1 MSAVLPANPFDAV
14 PDVAAGSAT
23 RPSLNDAWRVLA
35 EVADPEIPAVS
46 VIELGI
52 LRAIRWDAD
61 DPLVVVVTVTP
72 TYSGCPATEM
82 IAEAIRA
89 ALGAAGF
96 ARVRIE
102 TSLVP
107 AWTTDWITA
116 EGRRK
121 LREFGIAPPDG
132 MRAVTAEGAVAINV
146 AGISPLRRPAS
157 VIACPRCA
165 SKRTEL
171 VSQFG
176 STACKA
182 HYRCLECLEPFD
194 YFKPH

>member
-1 MSAVLPANPFDAV
+1 LVSVALLTPFDEAR
-14 PDVAAGSAT
+14 ASA
-23 RPSLNDAWRVLA
+23 PPAQVNDAWRVLA

-46 VIELGI
+46 VVELGI
-52 LRAIRWDAD
+52 LRGIRWDAD
-61 DPLVVVVTVTP
+61 DPGLLVVTVTP

-82 IAEAIRA
+82 IAAAIRA
-89 ALGAAGF
+89 ALDAAGF
-96 ARVRIE
+96 SRVCIE

-107 AWTTDWITA
+107 AWTTDWITP

-132 MRAVTAEGAVAINV
+132 TRAVTSERAVAIDV
-146 AGISPLRRPAS
+146 AGISPMRRATV

-165 SKRTEL
+165 STRTEL

-182 HYRCLECLEPFD
+182 HYRCLDCLEPFD

>member
-1 MSAVLPANPFDAV
+1 MMSPANDA
-14 PDVAAGSAT
+14 PAAAPASAA
-23 RPSLNDAWRVLA
+23 RPSLGDAWKVLA

-52 LRAIRWDAD
+52 LRDIRWDAE
-61 DPLVVVVTVTP
+61 DPALLVVAVTP

-82 IAEAIRA
+82 IATTIRS

-96 ARVRIE
+96 TRTRIE
-102 TSLVP
+102 TVLVP
-107 AWTTDWITA
+107 AWTTDWITP

-121 LREFGIAPPDG
+121 LREFGIAPPGGTRPAADRVG
-132 MRAVTAEGAVAINV
+132 VAIDV
-146 AGISPLRRPAS
+146 AGISPLRRSPAA
-157 VIACPRCA
+157 IACPRCA

-171 VSQFG
+171 LSQFG

-182 HYRCLECLEPFD
+182 HYRCLDCLEPFD

>member
-1 MSAVLPANPFDAV
+1 MNAAMTNASNDATPA
-14 PDVAAGSAT
+14 VAASAQ
-23 RPSLNDAWRVLA
+23 RYSLGDAWRVLA
-35 EVADPEIPAVS
+35 EVTDPEIPVLS

-52 LRAIRWDAD
+52 LRGVRWDAD
-61 DPLVVVVTVTP
+61 ASGSLVVTVTP

-82 IAEAIRA
+82 IAAAIRA
-89 ALGAAGF
+89 ALNAAGF
-96 ARVRIE
+96 TRVRVE

-107 AWTTDWITA
+107 AWTTDWITP

-121 LREFGIAPPDG
+121 LRDFGITPPDG
-132 MRAVTAEGAVAINV
+132 KRAVRSAAAVAIDV
-146 AGISPLRRPAS
+146 AGISPLLRS
-157 VIACPRCA
+157 TGVIACPRCG

-182 HYRCLECLEPFD
+182 HYRCLDCLEPFD

>member
-1 MSAVLPANPFDAV
+1 VSGATTKPWNGTSAAAPAG
-14 PDVAAGSAT
+14 AA
-23 RPSLNDAWRVLA
+23 RPSLDDAWRALA
-35 EVADPEIPAVS
+35 GVADPEIPVVS

-52 LRAIRWDAD
+52 LRGIRWDAD
-61 DPLVVVVTVTP
+61 DPALLVVTVTP

-82 IAEAIRA
+82 IVAGIRS
-89 ALGAAGF
+89 ALTAGGF

-107 AWTTDWITA
+107 AWTTDCITPQ
-116 EGRRK
+116 GLRK

-132 MRAVTAEGAVAINV
+132 MRTATNAEAVAIDV
-146 AGISPLRRPAS
+146 AGISPLRRS
-157 VIACPRCA
+157 VTVIACPRCA

-182 HYRCLECLEPFD
+182 QYRCLDCLEPFD

>member
-1 MSAVLPANPFDAV
+1 LVSAATST
-14 PDVAAGSAT
+14 SAEQPSIGGIAERA
-23 RPSLNDAWRVLA
+23 RPSLADAWVALA
-35 EVADPEIPAVS
+35 GVADPEIPVVS

-52 LRAIRWDAD
+52 LRGIQWAAD
-61 DPLVVVVTVTP
+61 DPASLVVTVTP

-82 IAEAIRA
+82 IAASIREA
-89 ALGAAGF
+89 LDAAGI

-107 AWTTDWITA
+107 AWTTDWITP

-132 MRAVTAEGAVAINV
+132 VRAVSQPMPIDV
-146 AGISPLRRPAS
+146 AGISPLRRSTVAI
-157 VIACPRCA
+157 VCPRGA

-182 HYRCLECLEPFD
+182 HYRCLDCLEPFD